1 MATIDELVIE
11 IRGDLGDISKKLKNL
26 ERQTGQTQQ
35 KVSRNFNNIAR
46 IAKLAIGAV
55 VVQQLARGASSL
67 VNFASHVEEMQA
79 KSSVVF
85 GRFSAKV
92 RSELTRFGEEV
103 GRSTFQLEEMASQI
117 QDTFVP
123 MGFARGEASTLSIQ
137 LAKLATDVA
146 SFNNASDV
154 ETMRAFQSALVGNHE
169 TVRRF
174 GVVITEATLT
184 QELMRMGINKL
195 SKDATNQEKVQ
206 ARLNLLLAGTTDAQ
220 GDAARTADSFAN
232 QMKGLGAALAN
243 LGVAVMTPLLPQLAE
258 FVGSMKSAVISVR
271 EFLFNTRILS
281 RDLSIQSQASKE
293 LTLRMQELA
302 KAKKLNAVF
311 DRDSTGQSQKN
322 KFSETQLRLMNR
334 EINAID
340 KLMRANK
347 NLAFAQEQRLEKE
360 EKLAQ
365 IERAKVDARTTIERA
380 IKEAIEQ
387 QKILKQEIKATSQ
400 EEIEGLRATRELA
413 LEFTT
418 LGDDGLELKE
428 RLRQL
433 NEENAK
439 LANSVK
445 SVGDSTDTTNERLEN
460 AISIVESLKTPLE
473 QINEDIS
480 DLQFSQDNFTSDQFN
495 DAMREMEM
503 QLKLTNP
510 LFAETKSALEGMGK
524 SISQSLADMVV
535 NGKGSLSDFLD
546 IFKDFVRQLLAKTI
560 ELAIINRAINSILGL
575 NNTSAELPTLPR
587 RAGGGTVQGKKP
599 VMVGERGPE
608 LFVPNTGGRIVP
620 NGALPSGGASTV
632 VNQSLNFATGVQET
646 VRAEIFNMLPAI
658 QKATLNA
665 VVDQKRRGGAFAQGL
680 S

>member
-1 MATIDELVIE
+1 MATADELVVK
-11 IRGDLGDISKKLKNL
+11 IRGDLSDITKKLKQL
-26 ERQTGQTQQ
+26 EQSTTKTTE
-35 KVSRNFNNIAR
+35 KVGTNFRKIASV
-46 IAKLAIGAV
+46 AKLAIGAV

-85 GRFSAKV
+85 GRFTAQV
-92 RSELTRFGEEV
+92 RSELSKFGEEV

-123 MGFARGEASTLSIQ
+123 MGFARGEAANLSVE

-232 QMKGLGAALAN
+232 QMKGLGAALSN

-258 FVGSMKSAVISVR
+258 FVGSIKAAVVSVR
-271 EFLFNTRILS
+271 EFLFSTRVLS
-281 RDLSIQSQASKE
+281 RDLSIQSEASKV
-293 LTLRMQELA
+293 LTQRMRELA
-302 KAKKLNAVF
+302 KIKQVNNAL
-311 DRDSTGQSQKN
+311 DLDPTGQAQKN
-322 KFSETQLRLMNR
+322 KTTETQLRLLNR

-347 NLAFAQEQRLEKE
+347 NLAFAQEQRLQKE
-360 EKLAQ
+360 EKLAA

-387 QKILKQEIKATSQ
+387 QKILK
-400 EEIEGLRATRELA
+400 EEIAASNKEEIAGIRATRELA
-413 LEFTT
+413 LEFST
-418 LGDDGLELKE
+418 LGEDGTELKN
-428 RLRQL
+428 RLKEL
-433 NEENAK
+433 TEENAK

-445 SVGDSTDTTNERLEN
+445 EVGDSTTTTNERLDN
-460 AISIVESLKTPLE
+460 AKSIVESLKTPLE
-473 QINEDIS
+473 QLNEDIA
-480 DLQFSQDNFTSDQFN
+480 DLKFSQSNFTADEFTG
-495 DAMREMEM
+495 AMKEMEM
-503 QLKLTNP
+503 QMKLANPEFVMLKE
-510 LFAETKSALEGMGK
+510 AIEDMGK
-524 SISQSLADMVV
+524 SVSQSLAEMLV
-535 NGKGSLSDFLD
+535 NGKGSLSSFLN
-546 IFKDFVRQLLAKTI
+546 IFKDFIKQLLAKTI
-560 ELAIINRAINSILGL
+560 ELAIINRAINSILRLEG
-575 NNTSAELPTLPR
+575 TTAELPTLPA
-587 RAGGGTVQGKKP
+587 RAGGGTVQRGRP
-599 VMVGERGPE
+599 YMVGERGPE
-608 LFVPNTGGRIVP
+608 MFVPNTGGRIVA
-620 NGALPSGGASTV
+620 NHNLPSGGGTTV
-632 VNQSLNFATGVQET
+632 VNQNLNFSTGIQNT
-646 VRAEIFNMLPAI
+646 VRAEVLSMLPAI
-658 QKATLNA
+658 QESTLQA
-665 VVDQKRRGGAFAQGL
+665 VVDQKRRGGSFGQL
-680 S
+680 MT

>member
-387 QKILKQEIKATSQ
+387 QKILKQEINATSQ